1 MVMPGRQALSTRTE
15 ITTMAKQ
22 YQANARSALPPT
34 HPGALLREE
43 VLPAAGLSV
52 TAAAAALGVTRQT
65 LHSIL
70 SERQSVTPE
79 MALRLGKLLRNGPAL
94 WLRMQQDYDLTK
106 AAAASLV
113 GELARIEPVA
123 A

>member
-1 MVMPGRQALSTRTE
+1 
-15 ITTMAKQ
+15 MAKA
-22 YQANARSALPPT
+22 YKANPLSALPPT

-79 MALRLGKLLRNGPAL
+79 MALRLGTLFRNGPAL

-106 AAAASLV
+106 AAAALLV
-113 GELARIEPVA
+113 DELARIEPVA

>member
-1 MVMPGRQALSTRTE
+1 
-15 ITTMAKQ
+15 MAKE
-22 YQANARSALPPT
+22 YKAVESPALAPV

-43 VLPAAGLSV
+43 VLPAAGLTV

-70 SERQSVTPE
+70 SERQGVTPE
-79 MALRLGKLLRNGPAL
+79 MALRLGKLFGNGPAL

-106 AAAASLV
+106 AAASLV
-113 GELARIEPVA
+113 DELAQIETVA

>member
-1 MVMPGRQALSTRTE
+1 
-15 ITTMAKQ
+15 MAKA
-22 YQANARSALPPT
+22 YKANPPSALPPT

-70 SERQSVTPE
+70 SERQSVTPW
-79 MALRLGKLLRNGPAL
+79 R
-94 WLRMQQDYDLTK
+94 
-106 AAAASLV
+106 
-113 GELARIEPVA
+113 
-123 A
+123 

>member
-1 MVMPGRQALSTRTE
+1 MT
-15 ITTMAKQ
+15 KQ
-22 YQANARSALPPT
+22 YQANPSSALPPT

-65 LHSIL
+65 QHSIL
-70 SERQSVTPE
+70 SERQSVTQE
-79 MALRLGKLLRNGPAL
+79 MALRLGKLFRNGPAL
-94 WLRMQQDYDLTK
+94 WLRMQQDDDLTK

-113 GELARIEPVA
+113 GELARIEPVTA
-123 A
+123 

>member
-1 MVMPGRQALSTRTE
+1 MNKEYR
-15 ITTMAKQ
+15 
-22 YQANARSALPPT
+22 ANPRSALPPT
-34 HPGALLREE
+34 HPGALLRAE

-70 SERQSVTPE
+70 GERQGVTPE
-79 MALRLGKLLRNGPAL
+79 MALRLGKLFGNGPTL
-94 WLRMQQDYDLTK
+94 WLRMQQEYDLTK
-106 AAAASLV
+106 AAASLV
-113 GELARIEPVA
+113 DELARIEPVA

>member
-1 MVMPGRQALSTRTE
+1 MT
-15 ITTMAKQ
+15 KQ
-22 YQANARSALPPT
+22 YQANAPSALPPT

-52 TAAAAALGVTRQT
+52 TAAVAALGVTRQT

-79 MALRLGKLLRNGPAL
+79 MALRLCTLFRNGPAL
-94 WLRMQQDYDLTK
+94 WLRMQQDDDLTK

>member
-1 MVMPGRQALSTRTE
+1 
-15 ITTMAKQ
+15 MAKQ
-22 YQANARSALPPT
+22 YKANPPSALLST
-34 HPGALLREE
+34 HRGALLREE

-52 TAAAAALGVTRQT
+52 TAAAAFGVTRQT

-79 MALRLGKLLRNGPAL
+79 MALRLGKLFRNGPAL

-113 GELARIEPVA
+113 DELARIEPVA